1 MRVRSWLVVAAT
13 VAALCIVLPAS
24 AVAAETPAGPLAVT
38 AQRAM
43 APGSS
48 AGTFS
53 QVDGSQPGV
62 TTPVSLLMTM
72 DGEVVWA
79 RNCDARRA
87 VASTIKMLN
96 ALVVLDRAKLDDQ
109 VTVPAKAA
117 SISDGG
123 VGLVAGQR
131 FTVRQLLEMMLVAS
145 ANDAAETLAIGV
157 SGNEADFVAAMNAK
171 AASLGLD
178 STHATDPHGLGKT
191 EVSTARD
198 LSVLAR
204 AVMAEPALREIVL
217 GRSVSVVKPGGKS
230 ATVKATN
237 ELLGRYDGIEGV
249 KTGFTNA
256 SGYCFVGA
264 ARRGDVELLG
274 VVLGANSNPARFSQ
288 MRSLLDWGFAR
299 VRFERVVASSTVLAS
314 VPVSGGDTSTVGV
327 RAAEDLAALTVDGG
341 DEAAVS
347 LELPA
352 VVAAPVT
359 SGQTLGTVEVVRRGA
374 VVARTAL
381 VAAGPVPVVAGAD
394 ALAPLPAL
402 KRPTSLAGELG
413 ALVAGLFSSA
423 KL

>member
-1 MRVRSWLVVAAT
+1 MV
-13 VAALCIVLPAS
+13 ALCAIAS
-24 AVAAETPAGPLAVT
+24 LSQQVFAAETIATPLAVT
-38 AQRAM
+38 VQRAM
-43 APGSS
+43 APDSS
-48 AGTFS
+48 ATTFS

-62 TTPVSLLMTM
+62 STPVSLLMTM

-79 RNCDARRA
+79 RNCDTKRA

-96 ALVVLDRAKLDDQ
+96 ALVVMDRAKLDDQ
-109 VTVPAKAA
+109 VTVPPKAA
-117 SISDGG
+117 SIPDGG

-145 ANDAAETLAIGV
+145 ANDAAETLAISV
-157 SGNEADFVAAMNAK
+157 SGNETDFVAAMNAK

-204 AVMAEPALREIVL
+204 AVMAQPELREIVL
-217 GRSVSVVKPGGKS
+217 GRSVSVSKPSGKS
-230 ATVKATN
+230 ARVDATN
-237 ELLGRYDGIEGV
+237 ELLGRYPGIEGV

-264 ARRGDVELLG
+264 AKRGDVELLG

-288 MRSLLDWGFAR
+288 MRTLLDWGFSR
-299 VRFERVVASSTVLAS
+299 VRHERVVASSTVLAS

-327 RAAEDLAALTVDGG
+327 RAAEDLAALTVAGG
-341 DEAAVS
+341 DEAAVQ
-347 LELPA
+347 LELPQ

-359 SGQTLGTVEVVRRGA
+359 SGQVLGTVEVVRRGT

-381 VAAGPVPVVAGAD
+381 VAAGPVPAVAGGRAI
-394 ALAPLPAL
+394 APLPAL
-402 KRPTSLAGELG
+402 VRPTTFAGELG
-413 ALVAGLFSSA
+413 AIVAEVFSSA